1 MANYWHL
8 VAGACDVL
16 LMINKSFDHTGG
28 VKKMFY
34 LLGNRWDSNV
44 GPFGPQLNERFNHL
58 IGHSV
63 ITTYYSHTSVCIS
76 CTSLTLDILPTR
88 QFDHSNM

>member
-58 IGHSV
+58 IGYVLLTYFSMYQLHFPHSRY
-63 ITTYYSHTSVCIS
+63 TTNTPI
-76 CTSLTLDILPTR
+76 
-88 QFDHSNM
+88 